1 MPKKSMSTLTE
12 SMFYVLMALLRSP
25 MCGIDIAAYVQGK
38 TKRRVQLGPATL
50 YTVLGKFAEEGYI
63 QETEVS
69 GRKRTYAITD
79 RGREAYDEELARLR
93 QCILDAEAEDD
104 AWLEDAAPRQINGSA
119 DAARRKKEG

>member
-12 SMFYVLMALLRSP
+12 SMFYVLMALLRGP

-69 GRKRTYAITD
+69 GRKRTYAITVKGED
-79 RGREAYDEELARLR
+79 AYKEELARLR

-104 AWLEDAAPRQINGSA
+104 SWLEDAAPRELAGEA
-119 DAARRKKEG
+119 DAPHRKKEE